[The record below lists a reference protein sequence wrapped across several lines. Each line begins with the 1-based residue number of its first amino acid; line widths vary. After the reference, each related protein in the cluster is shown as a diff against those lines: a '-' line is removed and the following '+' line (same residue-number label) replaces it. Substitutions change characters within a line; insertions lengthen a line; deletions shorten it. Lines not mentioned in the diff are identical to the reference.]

1 MENTKRMCREN
12 VNKFAWFRPPP
23 PHSPLPGLLQ
33 TKCHVCAPFTHVNFI
48 LRFEFFLFKTVM
60 ENSRKVLFSV

>member
-23 PHSPLPGLLQ
+23 IPHCLGYYRPNV
-33 TKCHVCAPFTHVNFI
+33 HVCAPFTHVNFI